1 MGFSWCL
8 RTIEKN
14 GCLCTSLS
22 MLIKKLYGFS
32 FVFGFLNK
40 YKAEWP
46 KRTLAAFL
54 SVLMRGG
61 AGGGRGGTGP
71 PMTGLGGAPCTLGPP
86 PQL

>member
-54 SVLMRGG
+54 SVLPLVSHLKLTALHPTNRI
-61 AGGGRGGTGP
+61 T
-71 PMTGLGGAPCTLGPP
+71 
-86 PQL
+86 